1 VARCARQENNIHFR
15 KISESRRAV
24 PAGRR
29 GVEVVPLRAEALYA
43 GARIVGPAAAA
54 CADIVQAERNLI
66 MSHVFPRHTR
76 AALPTVAGGDGVYLI
91 DTTGKRYLDAS
102 GGAAV
107 SCLGHS
113 AHDVTA
119 TVKAQLDRIPYA
131 HTSFFTSE
139 PAETLADMLIVR
151 APEGI
156 ERVYFVSGGSE
167 AIEAAIKLA
176 RQFFTERGESSRR
189 HIIARWQSYH
199 GNTLGAL
206 SAGGNRWRRAQ
217 FEPLLVPAMHHVDPC
232 HYWRWGEPGESP
244 EAYGLRVANQLDEKI
259 RELGPETV
267 AAFIAEPVVGAT
279 MGAVPAA
286 PGYFKRIREICDQHG
301 VLLIL
306 DEVMCGMGRT
316 GTLFASEPEGIA
328 PDIVCIA
335 KGLGAGIQPIGA
347 MLCSGAIYR
356 TIERGSGFFQHGHT
370 YLAHPAA
377 CAAGV
382 AVLKRIPDLLPAV
395 RAMGEKLQSALDA
408 ALGQHPH
415 VGDVRGRGL
424 FRGVELVAD
433 KDTKEP
439 FDPGLGIAAKLK
451 QACFADGLMVYPMS
465 GTIDGRHGDHVLIA
479 PPFII
484 EDSHV
489 DEIVTRLT
497 GALDRTLSAAKA
509 A

>member
-1 VARCARQENNIHFR
+1 
-15 KISESRRAV
+15 
-24 PAGRR
+24 
-29 GVEVVPLRAEALYA
+29 
-43 GARIVGPAAAA
+43 
-54 CADIVQAERNLI
+54 
-66 MSHVFPRHTR
+66 MSHVFPRHTK
-76 AALPTVAGGDGVYLI
+76 AQLPTIAGGDGPYLI
-91 DTTGKRYLDAS
+91 DTTGKRYLDAC

-113 AHDVTA
+113 AREVIEA
-119 TVKAQLDRIPYA
+119 VKAQLDRIAYA
-131 HTSFFTSE
+131 HTAFFTSE
-139 PAETLADMLIVR
+139 PAERLADLLIER
-151 APEGI
+151 APAGI

-176 RQFFTERGESSRR
+176 RQYFTERGETARR
-189 HIIARWQSYH
+189 HVIARWQSYH

-217 FEPLLVPAMHHVDPC
+217 FQPLLVPAMHHIDPC

-244 EAYGLRVANQLDEKI
+244 EAYGRRVAEQLDAKI
-259 RELGPETV
+259 RELGPESV

-279 MGAVPAA
+279 MGAVPAV
-286 PGYFKRIREICDQHG
+286 PGYFRRIREICDAHG

-316 GTLFASEPEGIA
+316 GHLFASEAEGIA

-347 MLCSGAIYR
+347 MLCSGEIYR

-370 YLAHPAA
+370 YIGHPTA

-382 AVLKRIPDLLPAV
+382 AVLGRIPELLPNV
-395 RAMGEKLQSALDA
+395 RAMGAKLKSALES

-424 FRGVELVAD
+424 FLGVELVAD
-433 KDTKEP
+433 KETKAP
-439 FDPGLGIAAKLK
+439 FDPAEGVAARLK
-451 QACFADGLMVYPMS
+451 KACFADGLLVYPMS
-465 GTIDGRHGDHVLIA
+465 GTVDGESGDHALIA

-484 EDSHV
+484 GEGQV
-489 DEIVTRLT
+489 DEIVTKFSA
-497 GALDRTLSAAKA
+497 ALERTLRGARAA
-509 A
+509 